1 MITTYIEYPG
11 YSIEIPDALQQSFK
25 MLSALLRGVEDGQN
39 INLSSSSLVT
49 DIVKD
54 CHYAV
59 KPLMLWGP
67 PGTAKTTT
75 ARVIARER
83 HQLAG
88 FGSNPEEFNG
98 AELSHDD
105 FDMLLNTASYSQ
117 LNTNDPIL
125 IINEFDELSKADQAK
140 FRSWMDKWKW
150 IKLIVTTNEQPGIQG
165 VRKKLMPALVS
176 RFECVE
182 LAPLSV
188 ADVVPRAQHILAQ
201 EGHAVSQQDVQLLL
215 NSFDGDIRDM
225 LPLIEAAL
233 SALQASASPPVR
245 SKPSLHVVPS
255 QQPKP

>member
-1 MITTYIEYPG
+1 MTIEERYEPRVFADLIFADKTAETICRRYATTKP
-11 YSIEIPDALQQSFK
+11 
-25 MLSALLRGVEDGQN
+25 
-39 INLSSSSLVT
+39 
-49 DIVKD
+49 
-54 CHYAV
+54 H

-83 HQLAG
+83 QQLAG
-88 FGSNPEEFNG
+88 FAGNPEEFNG

-105 FDMLLNTASYSQ
+105 FNMLLNTASY
-117 LNTNDPIL
+117 LKMNTSDPIL
-125 IINEFDELSKADQAK
+125 IINEFDEFSRSDQAK

-150 IKLIVTTNEQPGIQG
+150 VKLIVTTNEQPSIKG
-165 VRKKLMPALVS
+165 VKQKLMPALIS

-188 ADVVPRAQHILAQ
+188 SDVVPRAQHILAQ
-201 EGHAVSQQDVQLLL
+201 EGHTVSQQDVQLLL
-215 NSFDGDIRDM
+215 SSFGGDIREM

-233 SALQASASPPVR
+233 SELQPGASPPVQ

-255 QQPKP
+255 PQPKP

>member
-1 MITTYIEYPG
+1 MAIEERYEPRVFADL
-11 YSIEIPDALQQSFK
+11 IFADKTAETIC
-25 MLSALLRGVEDGQN
+25 RR
-39 INLSSSSLVT
+39 
-49 DIVKD
+49 
-54 CHYAV
+54 YATAKPH
-59 KPLMLWGP
+59 KPLLLWGP

-83 HQLAG
+83 QQLAG
-88 FGSNPEEFNG
+88 FASDPEEFNG
-98 AELSHDD
+98 AELSHND
-105 FDMLLNTASYSQ
+105 FDMLLNTASWLK
-117 LNTNDPIL
+117 LNTNDPII

-150 IKLIVTTNEQPGIQG
+150 VKLIVTTNEQPGLNG
-165 VRKKLMPALVS
+165 VGRKLMPALVS
-176 RFECVE
+176 RFERVE

-201 EGHAVSQQDVQLLL
+201 EGYAVPQKDVQLLL
-215 NSFDGDIRDM
+215 NSFGGDIREM

-233 SALQASASPPVR
+233 NSLQPSASPSVR

>member
-1 MITTYIEYPG
+1 MEKKMTIEERYEPRVFADLIFANKNVETICRRYATTKPY
-11 YSIEIPDALQQSFK
+11 
-25 MLSALLRGVEDGQN
+25 
-39 INLSSSSLVT
+39 
-49 DIVKD
+49 
-54 CHYAV
+54 

-83 HQLAG
+83 HQLGG
-88 FGSNPEEFNG
+88 FESNPEEFNG
-98 AELSHDD
+98 AELSHNDL
-105 FDMLLNTASYSQ
+105 DMLLNTASYLR
-117 LNTNDPIL
+117 LNTKDPIL
-125 IINEFDELSKADQAK
+125 IINEFDELSKEDQTK

-165 VRKKLMPALVS
+165 VRQKLMPALVS

-215 NSFDGDIRDM
+215 NSFDGDIREM

-233 SALQASASPPVR
+233 CALQTSASPPVR

-255 QQPKP
+255 QQQKP